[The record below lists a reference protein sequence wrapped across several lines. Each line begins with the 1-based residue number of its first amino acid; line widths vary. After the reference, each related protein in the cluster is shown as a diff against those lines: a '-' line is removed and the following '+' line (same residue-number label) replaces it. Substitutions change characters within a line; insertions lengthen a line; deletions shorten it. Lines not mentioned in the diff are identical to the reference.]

1 MLCQA
6 YLQNQCAGNS
16 CSVRAHVCAM
26 VVRDSG
32 HVFGT
37 KHPACKHRWD
47 KKAAEQESRR
57 NSRENRHRWSSA
69 VGMDDNCQPA
79 VGQKQAAVAEQYLDY
94 LDSLCQSGSYSR
106 HHGPSGT
113 VPTRTA
119 SAPRPP
125 QATGGSGTG
134 ATHDTVVLDT
144 PSGTWQDLL
153 TKLGNNT
160 ELGEHE
166 ESEQEATPITT
177 DGYLG
182 ALWTYILG
190 LARAGVGEVQRG
202 PKQVKPTN
210 RRCITMCRSPWM

>member
-6 YLQNQCAGNS
+6 YLQNQCTGNS
-16 CSVRAHVCAM
+16 CSVKAHVCAM

-57 NSRENRHRWSSA
+57 NSKENRHRWSSA
-69 VGMDDNCQPA
+69 VGMDDSSQPA

-94 LDSLCQSGSYSR
+94 SYSLSQSGSYSR

-134 ATHDTVVLDT
+134 ATHHTVVLDT

-153 TKLGNNT
+153 TKPGNNT
-160 ELGEHE
+160 NL
-166 ESEQEATPITT
+166 ATTKN
-177 DGYLG
+177 
-182 ALWTYILG
+182 
-190 LARAGVGEVQRG
+190 Q
-202 PKQVKPTN
+202 N
-210 RRCITMCRSPWM
+210 RRPLPSQLMVI